1 MSARIRPLRIVASS
15 LTLSVLA
22 TALFVA
28 AALAG
33 DIQPP
38 VPR

>member
-1 MSARIRPLRIVASS
+1 MGARIRVLRVITSS
-15 LTLSVLA
+15 LTLAVLS
-22 TALFVA
+22 TALIVA

>member
-1 MSARIRPLRIVASS
+1 MSARVRALRIVVSS
-15 LTLSVLA
+15 LTLSLLS